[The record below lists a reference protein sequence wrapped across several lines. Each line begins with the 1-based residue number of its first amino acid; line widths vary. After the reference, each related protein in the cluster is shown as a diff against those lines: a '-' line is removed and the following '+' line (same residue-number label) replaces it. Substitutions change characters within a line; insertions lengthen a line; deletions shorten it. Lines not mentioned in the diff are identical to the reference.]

1 MYGRLFLLIGLA
13 AAGQATDPAVLAN
26 QARQALASGQF
37 DKSAAIYRQL
47 VAQLPDV
54 AGMRLNLALALF
66 QGGRHRDAVTE
77 LKAALKMQ
85 PDLAAASMML
95 GMCYAKLGE
104 PVAAIPL
111 LEQAYKRE
119 PGNGPVLLELA
130 DSYFVTGRYALA
142 VERFKD
148 LAFSQPKNPLAWRGL
163 GLSLT
168 EQSQV
173 VFSKLPMGGAESLT
187 LLARAKLAQQEPKAA
202 YSYLRQAVEKNPRFG
217 PAHALLAELYTQT
230 GHPDWAAAERAK
242 AKSLPA
248 ATGPYQQVVEMSE
261 MALRSLGKLAELG
274 PSAPLYETEAEAA
287 RARGAYPEAV
297 AALRKALAMKPGQ
310 TRYEKLL
317 ARALFL
323 NKEYDAALP
332 LLTKHQMKAELGEAL
347 LETGKPAEA
356 IPYLAGSPGSLGRAY
371 LETGEAAKAIAPLRA
386 ALAGDS
392 DGSVHFQLA
401 RALQRT
407 GAAAEAR
414 EMDRLSQQLRQKKAQ
429 QSEALGAVEIRPF

>member
-1 MYGRLFLLIGLA
+1 MWWLLLSLFGVVA
-13 AAGQATDPAVLAN
+13 AAQPGDPAALAN
-26 QARQALASGQF
+26 QARQALATGQF
-37 DKSAAIYRQL
+37 DKSAALYRQMI
-47 VAQLPDV
+47 AQMPDV
-54 AGMRLNLALALF
+54 AGLRLNLALALF
-66 QGGRHRDAVTE
+66 QGGRHREAATE
-77 LKAALKMQ
+77 LKTALKMQ

-111 LEQAYKRE
+111 LEQAHKRE

-148 LAFSQPKNPLAWRGL
+148 LAFLQPKNPLSWRGL

-168 EQSQV
+168 EQSQL
-173 VFSKLPMGGAESLT
+173 VFSKLPMGSAEALT

-202 YSYLRQAVEKNPRFG
+202 YSYLRQALEKNPRFG
-217 PAHALLAELYTQT
+217 PAHGLLAELYAQT
-230 GHPDWAAAERAK
+230 GHADWAAAERAK
-242 AKSLPA
+242 AKALPA
-248 ATGPYQQVVEMSE
+248 AAGPYQQIVEMSE
-261 MALRSLGKLAELG
+261 MALRALGKLADLG
-274 PSAPLYETEAEAA
+274 PSAPLHETEAEAA

-297 AALRKALAMKPGQ
+297 AALRKALSMKPGQ
-310 TRYEKLL
+310 ARYEKLL

-323 NKEYDAALP
+323 NKDYDEALP

-347 LETGKPAEA
+347 LETGKAAEA
-356 IPYLAGSPGSLGRAY
+356 IPYLSGSPASLGRAY
-371 LETGEAAKAIAPLRA
+371 LETGDAAKAIAPLRA
-386 ALAGDS
+386 ALPGDA

-407 GAAAEAR
+407 GAAAEAK
-414 EMDRLSQQLRQKKAQ
+414 EMDRLSQQLREKKAKQ
-429 QSEALGAVEIRPF
+429 AEALGAVEIRPF